1 MDPHLLSPFAKAR
14 CDCKNGVDVFP
25 MVMTKIKIKVV
36 PGASGSGVSGW
47 LGEYLKV
54 RVSQPPEKGKANAAV
69 EAVICNALHLP
80 DGSAKIVSGLSSQ
93 RKTVEIHGLTSAQ
106 IHQRLANGNT

>member
-1 MDPHLLSPFAKAR
+1 MLAKN
-14 CDCKNGVDVFP
+14 DFDIFP
-25 MVMTKIKIKVV
+25 MVMTTIKIKVV

-69 EAVICNALHLP
+69 EAFVCNALNLP
-80 DGSAKIVSGLSSQ
+80 AGSAKIVSGLSSQ
-93 RKTVEIHGLTSAQ
+93 RKTMEIHGLSSAE
-106 IHQRLANGNT
+106 IHQRLASRNT